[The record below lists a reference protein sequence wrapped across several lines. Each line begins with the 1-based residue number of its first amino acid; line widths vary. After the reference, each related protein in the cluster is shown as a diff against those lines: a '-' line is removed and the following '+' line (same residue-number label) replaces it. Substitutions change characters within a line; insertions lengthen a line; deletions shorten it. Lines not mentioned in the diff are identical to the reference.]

1 MKVVVTIPS
10 LSSNVRGQQMTKR
23 SLAVFIFLALI
34 VAGSALAQ
42 PVAIIR
48 NTDITPDVIINSTT
62 GKQLEAYAISPQG
75 TMISFET
82 RRGNPTPQELRE
94 ADPSTPPYEIDVRFL
109 DDTGFAFLT
118 IYGGHGAID
127 SSWVSGADVSSG
139 ISDERTLSNYA

>member
-1 MKVVVTIPS
+1 
-10 LSSNVRGQQMTKR
+10 MTKR
-23 SLAVFIFLALI
+23 SSLAVFIFMSLI

-42 PVAIIR
+42 PVAMVR
-48 NTDITPDVIINSTT
+48 HTDTTPDVIINSST
-62 GKQLEAYAISPQG
+62 GKQLEGYAISPQG

-82 RRGNPTPQELRE
+82 RRGNATPQELRE

-127 SSWVSGADVSSG
+127 ATWVDGAGISSG
-139 ISDERTLSNYA
+139 ISDERTLNNYATARVMIAAIKES